1 MGILRAD
8 QLKVGDYVDLEGDP
22 IADPDRDTVA
32 FEFEWQ
38 EVASVEQETPD
49 CIVIGLEGSG
59 GVGFPPNHLIK
70 VRDQ

>member
-8 QLKVGDYVDLEGDP
+8 QVKVGDYVDLEGDP
-22 IADPDRDTVA
+22 IADPNHDNVA

-38 EVASVEQETPD
+38 EVASIERETSD
-49 CIVIGLEGSG
+49 CIVIGLEGL
-59 GVGFPPNHLIK
+59 GVFGFPPNHPIK